1 MRAYEIGT
9 IIFYC
14 SKLDLYCTSTIIDPT
29 HSTVKRKES
38 MRFLSELL
46 SMPMQRRAA
55 TMAANSAEA
64 WLTNISPGKY
74 LTRNNLMNRLK
85 IAQLQTTTAFI
96 KFLISVQSDII
107 YAMVPVQCFSFL
119 FWSFSLSKSSN
130 CIYWCLISFLLNLE
144 IWMRTSLHSL
154 NRPFA

>member
-9 IIFYC
+9 MIFYY
-14 SKLDLYCTSTIIDPT
+14 STLDLYCTSKIIDPT

-46 SMPMQRRAA
+46 SMPMQRRKDTILAI
-55 TMAANSAEA
+55 SAEA
-64 WLTNISPGKY
+64 WLMKISPGKY
-74 LTRNNLMNRLK
+74 FTRNNLMNRLL
-85 IAQLQTTTAFI
+85 IEQLQTTTAFI

-107 YAMVPVQCFSFL
+107 YAMVPVQCFSSW
-119 FWSFSLSKSSN
+119 FWSFSLSKSLN
-130 CIYWCLISFLLNLE
+130 CIYWCSISFLLNLE
-144 IWMRTSLHSL
+144 IWIRTSLHSL